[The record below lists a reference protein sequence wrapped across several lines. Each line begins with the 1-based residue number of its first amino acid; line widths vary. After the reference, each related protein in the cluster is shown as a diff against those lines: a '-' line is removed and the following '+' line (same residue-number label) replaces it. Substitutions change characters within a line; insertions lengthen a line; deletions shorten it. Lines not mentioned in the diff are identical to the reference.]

1 MTAMRLA
8 TWNVNSLGA
17 RQARVESWIDAFR
30 PDVLCMQE
38 TKLSD
43 DAFPSLGFA
52 ALGYES
58 FHHGQGQWNGVA
70 ILSRVGLD
78 DPQVGFADG
87 GDADPDARICW
98 ATCGGVRIASCYV
111 PNGRG
116 LEHEHYQ
123 YKLQW
128 MRRLRAHIDQ
138 ACDPAGAVMLAGDF
152 NIAPDDRDVWDPS
165 KFVTETHT
173 SPPERES
180 VARLIEWGLVDVFRA
195 HHDEAG
201 LYSWWDYRGGNFHKR
216 MGLRIDLMLATKSL
230 AARSRRALI
239 DRNARKGESPSDHA
253 PVVVDFD

>member
-1 MTAMRLA
+1 MRIA

-17 RQARVESWIDAFR
+17 RQGRVESWIADFE
-30 PDVLCMQE
+30 PDVLCLQE

-43 DAFPSLGFA
+43 DAFPALGFA
-52 ALGYES
+52 ALGYET

-70 ILSRVGLD
+70 ILSRVGID
-78 DPQVGFADG
+78 DPQVGFGDG

-116 LEHEHYQ
+116 LAHDHYQ

-128 MRRLRAHIDQ
+128 MARLRAHIEQQCKPSD
-138 ACDPAGAVMLAGDF
+138 AVVVTGDF
-152 NIAPDDRDVWDPS
+152 NIAPEDRDVWDPT
-165 KFVTETHT
+165 KFVGETHT
-173 SPPERES
+173 SPPER
-180 VARLIEWGLVDVFRA
+180 AALAQLIEWGLIDVFRQ

-216 MGLRIDLMLATKSL
+216 MGLRIDLVLATKSL

-253 PVVVDFD
+253 PVVIDFD